1 MSKTIKFDIDKS
13 VLPTTFIDNEEC
25 IPEDKNLL
33 FKDLMEKAFYTTNR
47 GTLKLNDG
55 IMGQLYRDFNEM
67 VFANGAFYCPD
78 GMKKAGMVERE
89 LQETIS
95 QRITIDIAAN
105 TTKTYKALKMQ
116 AYEDSFDFSD
126 KMIIPFKNG
135 DMSVNPK
142 RQWVFRLNGKQP
154 VPYRLPIDY
163 IPLYNKIPT
172 PNFNKWLNDLF
183 YPEDI
188 ITLQEYLGYCLLP
201 TTIGQMMLLIVGEG
215 GCGKSII
222 KDILKAIF
230 GESMTTPL
238 NLVDFFKDKFKIA
251 ELENQLV
258 FYEDDITD
266 DKVND
271 SSLFKKLATGG
282 LPVTADRKFEAPFK
296 FIPYCRIIM
305 CGNHMLKCTS
315 DKSDGFHRRLL
326 PLATKPKNP
335 NREDISTFGADVA
348 AEAQGILQW
357 ALIGLKRL
365 IDNGWKFTQSA
376 RSKDYVKDFRELSDH
391 LPLFM
396 DDCFVKDE
404 TRDFTNEELR
414 MAYTRWCMSN
424 NEKALLNKT
433 VKEWLFNNCG
443 KYSLKMINSNN
454 LVRNDKRYRGFKGGY
469 FKDEWLKSTIPI

>member
-1 MSKTIKFDIDKS
+1 MRQTINLNGEKLITTPSFIDDIDCK
-13 VLPTTFIDNEEC
+13 V
-25 IPEDKNLL
+25 EDKNQK
-33 FKDLMEKAFYTTNR
+33 FADLMEKVFYTNNR
-47 GTLKLNDG
+47 GVLTLDDG
-55 IMGQLYRDFNEM
+55 KMGILYRDYNEM

-78 GMKKAGMVERE
+78 GMKKTGMVERE

-95 QRITIDIAAN
+95 QRITVNIAAN
-105 TTKTYKALKMQ
+105 TTKTLKALKMQ

-135 DMSVNPK
+135 DMYVNPK
-142 RQWVFRLNGKQP
+142 KQWAFHYDEKKP

-163 IPLYNKIPT
+163 IPLRNKIST

-238 NLVDFFKDKFKIA
+238 NLVEFFKDKFKIA

-365 IDNGWKFTQSA
+365 IDNGWKFTQSV

-391 LPLFM
+391 LPSFM
-396 DDCFVKDE
+396 NDCFVKDE

-414 MAYTRWCMSN
+414 MAYTRWCVMN
-424 NEKALLNKT
+424 DAKALQNKT
-433 VKEWLFNNCG
+433 VKEWLFNNCP
-443 KYSLKMINSNN
+443 KYDLKM
-454 LVRNDKRYRGFKGGY
+454 VRDANILRSGKRTRGFKGGY